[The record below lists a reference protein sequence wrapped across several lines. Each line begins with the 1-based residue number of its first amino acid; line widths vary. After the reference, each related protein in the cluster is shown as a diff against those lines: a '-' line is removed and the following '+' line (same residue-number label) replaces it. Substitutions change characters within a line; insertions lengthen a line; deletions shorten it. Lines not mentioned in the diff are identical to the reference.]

1 MRYVRHDT
9 ADKLSLLE
17 VIRQAKPTILLGL
30 SGVGGIFTEQ
40 VVKEMYSQCPQP
52 IIFPL
57 SNPTS
62 NAECTAAQAYTWT
75 EGNAIVATG
84 SPFDPGKCTYFATI
98 TAVTDTRAQWKSMA
112 DGRSPRKATTCI
124 YSPVLAW
131 LPSRAKCVESR
142 IAC

>member
-1 MRYVRHDT
+1 MLDKDGLLGAGRAGVSPAQMRYVRHDT
-9 ADKLSLLE
+9 ADKLPLLE

-30 SGVGGIFTEQ
+30 SGVGGIFSEQ
-40 VVKEMYSQCPQP
+40 VVKEMYTQCKQP

-84 SPFDPGKCTYFATI
+84 SPFDPGKC
-98 TAVTDTRAQWKSMA
+98 QE
-112 DGRSPRKATTCI
+112 GC
-124 YSPVLAW
+124 
-131 LPSRAKCVESR
+131 
-142 IAC
+142 